1 MTDFLQLVI
10 AGLATGAIY
19 ALAAVGFTLLWQAS
33 QTINFAQGE
42 FVMLPAFFALVAIN
56 VLGAPFW
63 LAALVAIAVSM
74 LLLGLTFK
82 LVIVDPLIKHGPM
95 PLVISTIAV
104 AILLKDGVKEFY
116 SAEAQPFPS
125 LLPSRL
131 VELLGVKISVA
142 QIGVF
147 VVAMSAIVALQ
158 YFLASTRTG
167 RQMQATAQNPTVAR
181 ILGVPVERMI
191 LYTFF
196 INAGLAAIASLLI
209 SPIYFAKF
217 SNGEPLGL
225 AAFVAAIVGGFNQ
238 VRGAIAGG
246 LIVGVIDNLAAGY
259 LDRIGIASSYRQAIP
274 LLLLVLVILFRPQG
288 LLGRKEERAV

>member
-19 ALAAVGFTLLWQAS
+19 ALTAVGFTLLWQAS

-42 FVMLPAFFALVAIN
+42 FVMLPAFFALVAMN
-56 VLGAPFW
+56 VLGVPFW
-63 LAALVAIAVSM
+63 LAALIAIAVSM
-74 LLLGLTFK
+74 AVLGVAFK
-82 LVIVDPLIKHGPM
+82 YAIVDPLIKHGPM

-125 LLPSRL
+125 LLPSTL
-131 VELLGVKISVA
+131 VEIFGVKISIA

-147 VVAMSAIVALQ
+147 VIAMAAIMALQ
-158 YFLASTRTG
+158 YFLSSTRTG

-191 LYTFF
+191 LYTFL
-196 INAGLAAIASLLI
+196 INAGLAAVASLLI

-217 SNGEPLGL
+217 SSGEPLGL

-246 LIVGVIDNLAAGY
+246 LIVGVVDNLAAGY